1 MSSIPTDPHA
11 ATVAGFFALR
21 EGRGAGARDFFQKAI
36 SAGARN
42 PDVWFGLS
50 HAQRMLGAPD
60 EELAAL
66 DQALG
71 LDSRYMPALIGKGDW
86 FARTGDVRAADS
98 FYAAVQQ
105 LASTLPTLETDLR
118 RQLERISTVRR
129 QFAEAFEGHLR
140 ASLQTEG
147 LGQPGTE
154 RFSRALDLL
163 LGRRQVY
170 PQQPRHF
177 YFPELPQ
184 IEFYPREQFDWAPQL
199 EAATDDI
206 REELRGVLAG
216 RTGIV
221 PYLQTSAD
229 RPRFNTNGL
238 DDNPD
243 WSACYLIRNGEV
255 VAENADRCP
264 RTLAA
269 LSAAPLCRI
278 DGRTPS
284 VLFSLLQPG
293 TRIPPHNGFMNARL
307 ICHLPLIVP
316 SDCAIRVGNDTHVWK
331 EGELVM
337 FDDSIE
343 HEAWNMSRELRVVL
357 IFDIWRPELSPR
369 ERTLVSSMLSSINS
383 FGGQATEWVE

>member
-1 MSSIPTDPHA
+1 MSSFPTDPHA
-11 ATVAGFFALR
+11 ATVSGFAALR
-21 EGRGAGARDFFQKAI
+21 EGRGQTAHDAFRKAI

-50 HAQRMLGAPD
+50 HAQRLLGSP
-60 EELAAL
+60 EGELAAL
-66 DQALG
+66 DQALNIDG
-71 LDSRYMPALIGKGDW
+71 RYMPALIGKGDW
-86 FARTGDVRAADS
+86 FTRSGDVRAADS

-105 LASTLPTLETDLR
+105 LASTLTSIPQDLR
-118 RQLERISTVRR
+118 RQLDRIDQARQ

-140 ASLQTEG
+140 SALESEG
-147 LGQPGTE
+147 LGAPGTE
-154 RFSRALDLL
+154 RFARALDLL
-163 LGRRQVY
+163 LGRRQVFQ
-170 PQQPRHF
+170 QQPRHF

-184 IEFYPREQFDWAPQL
+184 IEFYPASQFAWAPKL

-221 PYLQTSAD
+221 PYLQTSTD

-243 WSACYLIRNGEV
+243 WSACYLIRNGER

-264 RTLAA
+264 RTMAA
-269 LSAAPLCRI
+269 LAEAPLCRI

-316 SDCAIRVGNDTHVWK
+316 GDCGLRVGNDTHVWE
-331 EGELVM
+331 EGKLVM

-357 IFDIWRPELSPR
+357 IFDVWKPELTPR
-369 ERTLVSSMLSSINS
+369 ERTLVASMLSSINS
-383 FGGQATEWVE
+383 FGGEGAAWVE